1 MNLIFIFIDGVG
13 LGSDQPL
20 NPFACTKTP
29 GLDSVLEKRPL
40 YSSATGYS
48 GPHASLLGLDCSLG
62 IEGFPQSATGQA
74 SIFTGENAAA
84 LLGSHMN
91 GFPDERLRELLAAR
105 GLFKQLKES
114 GYKVSFVNAYRPEF
128 FEMLKKGLPG
138 NNYSCSTLITYYGC
152 LQFKDLDCLRRG
164 KAVYMDITNELL
176 FIQGYDVSLI
186 DPETG
191 ADNLVK
197 LSNGFHFCM
206 FEYFLSDLVGHSA
219 NMADA
224 QNEVKKLDRFIG
236 RLHEKVNFNDTFVI
250 ISSDHGNME
259 DLSTKEH
266 TMNQVPALL
275 IGSRKIRNSL
285 ETGLKDITDILPA
298 IRKVLAYSDA
308 KG

>member
-1 MNLIFIFIDGVG
+1 MNLIFVFIDGVG
-13 LGSDQPL
+13 LGIDQPS
-20 NPFACTKTP
+20 NPFACTETP
-29 GLDSVLEKRPL
+29 GLDGILEGRPL
-40 YSSATGYS
+40 YSSSIGYS
-48 GPHASLLGLDCSLG
+48 GPHAALLGLDSSLG
-62 IEGFPQSATGQA
+62 VEGFPQSATGQA

-91 GFPDERLRELLAAR
+91 GFPDERLRELLAAK
-105 GLFKQLKES
+105 GLFKLLKEV

-128 FEMLKKGLPG
+128 FKMLREGLPG
-138 NNYSCSTLITYYGC
+138 NNYSCSTLITYYGG

-164 KAVYMDITNELL
+164 KAVYMDITNQLL
-176 FIQGYDVSLI
+176 HIQGYDVSLI

-224 QNEVKKLDRFIG
+224 QNEVIKLDRFIG
-236 RLHEKVNFNDTFVI
+236 RLHEKVNFEDTFII

-266 TMNQVPALL
+266 TLNQVPALL
-275 IGSRKIRNSL
+275 IGNREIRRTI
-285 ETGLKDITDILPA
+285 ETGLQDITDLMPA

-308 KG
+308 TN